1 VYAPDQ
7 GSTFE
12 EWFTGE
18 LGNLTPNF
26 TMRKD
31 TEMLAACF
39 DAIDNSTQDR
49 QQLPRGIRLSPKA
62 TVPP

>member
-18 LGNLTPNF
+18 LGNL
-26 TMRKD
+26 
-31 TEMLAACF
+31 
-39 DAIDNSTQDR
+39 
-49 QQLPRGIRLSPKA
+49 KA
-62 TVPP
+62 SRANEKGVFLF